1 LDAISQLEQ
10 AGCNLLIGV
19 RKKKDFGFLS
29 DAGAIKMFE
38 VVQKKVD
45 IPRQIQVTKKS
56 QRRHEEHNE
65 IQGIDPEFLVISFVV
80 LCEL

>member
-29 DAGAIKMFE
+29 DAGTIKMFE
-38 VVQKKVD
+38 VVQKKTD
-45 IPRQIQVTKKS
+45 IPR
-56 QRRHEEHNE
+56 
-65 IQGIDPEFLVISFVV
+65 
-80 LCEL
+80 